1 MPTRIEFE
9 LSTDGQTYTPA
20 LSIPNDVPADSY
32 EVLSKDFVRRIVPQP
47 ARYVRVKAY
56 NYGKIPAWHLGA
68 GGDAFIF
75 IDEIIIE

>member
-1 MPTRIEFE
+1 MPTRVEFE
-9 LSTDGQTYTPA
+9 LSTDGRTFTPA
-20 LSIPNDVPADSY
+20 VSIKSDVPDTSY
-32 EVLSKDFVRRIVPQP
+32 ETVVKDFVRQIEPRP

-56 NYGKIPAWHLGA
+56 NYGKIPAWHAGA